1 MPCMTARDGA
11 NKDDVER
18 ALLAYETELFPR
30 STSSAAESE
39 ANQEKLFGEHAP
51 QVSWTSSPNMRQ
63 SRTGL
68 RKLMPRSGAAWLA
81 GDPCVL
87 VSQCL

>member
-1 MPCMTARDGA
+1 MYDGARLGEEIVA

-51 QVSWTSSPNMRQ
+51 QSLLDFFAQHAPVENWPT
-63 SRTGL
+63 
-68 RKLMPRSGAAWLA
+68 KIDA
-81 GDPCVL
+81 
-87 VSQCL
+87 